1 MPRRP
6 SPLVRHLSTR
16 DLGASQTVIL
26 GELRRVILSGD
37 APPGSSIPV
46 DEVADHF
53 GVSRIPVREALKT
66 LIGEDLVDLRS
77 GGGYTVAQLTIAELE
92 ELYLVRGVL
101 ESAAHA
107 VAVAQA
113 TGADDALAIDAYRAL
128 DRSVTEDDPIAY
140 HRESRNFHFA
150 LATPCRMHRL
160 LGMFDSA
167 WNVTEPV
174 QSMSKVATPEAPS
187 ATPGSSGDARRIS
200 GTRRRS
206 VARRHGAS
214 QRAARPRHRC
224 TSHRYGHVPVDGR
237 MTERRSS

>member
-66 LIGEDLVDLRS
+66 LIGEDLVDHRT

-113 TGADDALAIDAYRAL
+113 TEADDALAIDAYRAL

-174 QSMSKVATPEAPS
+174 QSMSKVATPERLQLHRDHRAMLD
-187 ATPGSSGDARRIS
+187 AFLARDGDRLR
-200 GTRRRS
+200 
-206 VARRHGAS
+206 V
-214 QRAARPRHRC
+214 
-224 TSHRYGHVPVDGR
+224 V
-237 MTERRSS
+237 TERHNAQLDHVIAALPTDTGMFRWTGG